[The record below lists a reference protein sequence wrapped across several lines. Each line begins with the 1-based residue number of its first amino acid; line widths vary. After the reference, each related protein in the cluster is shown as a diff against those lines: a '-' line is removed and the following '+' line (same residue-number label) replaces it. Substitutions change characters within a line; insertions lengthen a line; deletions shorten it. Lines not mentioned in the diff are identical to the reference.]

1 MKIAIDGPAGSGKST
16 LAKAVA
22 KRLGIYYLDT
32 GSMYRGAAY
41 AALQTGT
48 DITKEEQVE
57 DLMKN
62 IDFCTVF
69 VDGAQQNLYNGEN
82 VMPYI
87 RTPQIS
93 TAASDISAYSCV
105 RYKLVDMQRKTAS
118 EYDIVL
124 DGRDIGTFVLPDAD
138 YKFYVTADVHERANR
153 RYKENSEKGLL
164 QPFEEVLE
172 EMKQRDYNDSHR
184 KLAPLKQ
191 ADDAVRIDTTS
202 LTIDEA
208 IEKLLSYIKQ
218 ESK

>member
-93 TAASDISAYSCV
+93 TAASDISAYPCV

>member
-93 TAASDISAYSCV
+93 TAASDISAYPCV

-218 ESK
+218 ENK

>member
-48 DITKEEQVE
+48 DISDEEQVE
-57 DLMKN
+57 ALMKN

-69 VDGAQQNLYNGEN
+69 INGAQQNLYNGEN

-93 TAASDISAYSCV
+93 TAASDISAYPCV
-105 RYKLVDMQRKTAS
+105 RYKLVDMQRKTAN

-138 YKFYVTADVHERANR
+138 YKFYVTADVEERANR
-153 RYKENSEKGLL
+153 RYKENCEKGLI
-164 QPFEEVLE
+164 QPFKEVLE

-191 ADDAVRIDTTS
+191 ADDAVLIDTTD
-202 LTIDEA
+202 LTIVQA
-208 IEKLLSYIKQ
+208 IEKLLSYIIQ
-218 ESK
+218 ENK

>member
-41 AALQTGT
+41 AAIQTGT
-48 DITKEEQVE
+48 DISSEQQAE
-57 DLMKN
+57 KLMSS
-62 IDFCTVF
+62 IDFATVF
-69 VDGAQQNLYNGEN
+69 VDGIQQNLYNGED

-93 TAASDISAYSCV
+93 TAASDISAYPCV

-118 EYDIVL
+118 QFDIVL

-138 YKFYVTADVHERANR
+138 YKFYVTADVEERAKR
-153 RYKENSEKGLL
+153 RYLENTQKGLD
-164 QPFEEVLE
+164 QPFDEVLE

-191 ADDAVRIDTTS
+191 ADDAILLDTTNLS
-202 LTIDEA
+202 IQQA
-208 IEKLLSYIKQ
+208 IEMLLSYIEQ